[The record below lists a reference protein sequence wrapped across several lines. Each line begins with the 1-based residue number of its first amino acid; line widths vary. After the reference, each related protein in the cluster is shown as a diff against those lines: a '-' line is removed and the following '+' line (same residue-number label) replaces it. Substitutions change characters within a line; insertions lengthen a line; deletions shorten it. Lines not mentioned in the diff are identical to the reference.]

1 MSTYKI
7 RNYIKLLCIRL
18 DHFETI
24 LEDELNT
31 VDEGDIEDF
40 IDRYKDHSGM
50 KILMFDM
57 DTMDMITFNDVRKII
72 HNAHIFDYV
81 KSLITNGNKLL
92 PIGDINSH
100 AIGSFIKHVLNVD

>member
-1 MSTYKI
+1 MSTSKI

-57 DTMDMITFNDVRKII
+57 DTMDMITSGRSYIM
-72 HNAHIFDYV
+72 HIY
-81 KSLITNGNKLL
+81 LTT
-92 PIGDINSH
+92 
-100 AIGSFIKHVLNVD
+100 